1 MEWPNKWSLG
11 TREAYV
17 AKMISNTN
25 RSYPLLWLFELLWVL
40 HITRSLP
47 PRSPSHPSPCPPPL
61 PPTTF
66 IFMFTL
72 IITPTPS
79 CIHINQINIWGP
91 KLVLGTGQIDK
102 VAMRGKKCEN
112 PKSNIVHKWS
122 FCKQDNQK
130 LYKRPNE
137 MLFLLFAPQKQNLS
151 SFVISTVSF
160 VPLRS
165 RLASLDSLFFRKGGD
180 HPWYQT

>member
-1 MEWPNKWSLG
+1 M
-11 TREAYV
+11 
-17 AKMISNTN
+17 
-25 RSYPLLWLFELLWVL
+25 
-40 HITRSLP
+40 
-47 PRSPSHPSPCPPPL
+47 
-61 PPTTF
+61 
-66 IFMFTL
+66 
-72 IITPTPS
+72 
-79 CIHINQINIWGP
+79 
-91 KLVLGTGQIDK
+91 LGTGQIDK

-165 RLASLDSLFFRKGGD
+165 RLASLDSLFFRKGGE